1 MTIERQ
7 TAPAGPDDRAGDGS
21 SDGRAGDGSSDDRAG
36 DGSPDDRAS
45 DGNDERTG
53 PPETGATPSGP
64 DRTPRAPFLVRLVSH
79 EWTLAVLGGLLLAVV
94 LTWPTLRDITS
105 TIPQDIGDPTLQAWQ
120 IAWGGHAVLN
130 DPTQL
135 WHSNTFYPEPYTYAY
150 SDTLLGYAP
159 AGMIGEGPVAGV
171 VRYNILYVLV
181 HALAF
186 VGAYALVRQL
196 GAGRIGAAAA
206 GVAFGYA
213 PWKLAQAGHLHV
225 LSIGGIALALAMLAR
240 GHGWSLRHGY
250 RPERRRPG
258 WAFAGWL
265 VAAWQITLGFGIGL
279 PFGYVLALVC
289 LAAGAGYAWSWWRR
303 RSRPPFG
310 RRLLLAD
317 LAGGVVFGGVSI
329 LMALP
334 YLEVVARHPAGR
346 RTLAHVQMF
355 SPPWRGFLVA
365 PPENWLW
372 GERHGA
378 ARASLSFA
386 GEMTLLPG
394 VVLIG
399 LAVAGL
405 FFSVWRLRHRILLA
419 VGVLVSVGLASGTT
433 LGGDGDPGYATLV
446 LHAPGFDAIRTSG
459 RLVLWTTLLLGIL
472 AAGALTALTR
482 LGTESSGD
490 RSPDGTPADT
500 RPETTA
506 TVPPATGATVPATAT
521 VPAATGAATVPP
533 ATATAPAG
541 AEPAAGQPRPES
553 AAVAETVP
561 STEPGQPGPDDG
573 PDQAAPAPPHAGER
587 PGSPVPVLR
596 MAAYQPPPGTEE
608 QPDRRVPGRR
618 AAGFR
623 RALVRLVA
631 LIPLALIVVEGVN
644 TTPHAPVI
652 PQPAALRGAEGPLL
666 VLPSS
671 GTLEFSVMLWS
682 TDGFP
687 KIVNGLAAFTPD
699 SQAQTLGITA
709 SFPDRL
715 SVDHLRQLGVRTV
728 VVLPEYLP
736 GTPWQEVLNRP
747 VDGLGVTREEVAG
760 SVVFRLG

>member
-7 TAPAGPDDRAGDGS
+7 TAPAEPDERPGDG
-21 SDGRAGDGSSDDRAG
+21 
-36 DGSPDDRAS
+36 P
-45 DGNDERTG
+45 DERTG
-53 PPETGATPSGP
+53 AVGGGAAPSGP
-64 DRTPRAPFLVRLVSH
+64 GHPGRTPLLVRLVRH

-120 IAWGGHAVLN
+120 IAWGGHAVLH

-196 GAGRIGAAAA
+196 GGGRIGAAAA

-250 RPERRRPG
+250 RPDRARPG

-265 VAAWQITLGFGIGL
+265 VAAWQVTLGFGIGL
-279 PFGYVLALVC
+279 PFVYVLALVC
-289 LAAGAGYAWSWWRR
+289 LAAGVGFGWSWWRR

-317 LAGGVVFGGVSI
+317 LAGGVAFAAVGIF
-329 LMALP
+329 MALP

-355 SPPWRGFLVA
+355 SPPWRGFLTA

-372 GERHGA
+372 GERHA
-378 ARASLSFA
+378 TARGSLSFA

-399 LAVAGL
+399 LAFAGL
-405 FFSVWRLRHRILLA
+405 FFSVWRLRHRVLLA
-419 VGVLVSVGLASGTT
+419 AGVLVSVGLASGTT
-433 LGGDGDPGYATLV
+433 LGGDGNPGYATLV

-482 LGTESSGD
+482 FPVGEPSDDRARPSDDRTGPAGDPSRPLTEPSDAAPPTVPSGDTASSGGAAQSGGAASSAAD
-490 RSPDGTPADT
+490 VPAEQTPTLTA
-500 RPETTA
+500 TTA
-506 TVPPATGATVPATAT
+506 PTLAPTP
-521 VPAATGAATVPP
+521 
-533 ATATAPAG
+533 TATARVESEQGAQAPAG
-541 AEPAAGQPRPES
+541 
-553 AAVAETVP
+553 V
-561 STEPGQPGPDDG
+561 
-573 PDQAAPAPPHAGER
+573 GER
-587 PGSPVPVLR
+587 PGMPVLR
-596 MAAYQPPPGTEE
+596 TAAYQPPPGAEE
-608 QPDRRVPGRR
+608 AERRVSGGRTAR
-618 AAGFR
+618 FR
-623 RALVRLVA
+623 RLVVRLIALV
-631 LIPLALIVVEGVN
+631 PLALIVLEGVN
-644 TTPHAPVI
+644 TTPHAPVL
-652 PQPAALRGAEGPLL
+652 PQPVALRDAEGPLL
-666 VLPSS
+666 VLPSN
-671 GTLEFSVMLWS
+671 GTLEFSIMLWS

-687 KIVNGLAAFTPD
+687 KIVNGLAAFTPE
-699 SQAQTLGITA
+699 SQAQTLGVTA
-709 SFPDRL
+709 NFPDQF
-715 SVDHLRQLGVRTV
+715 SVDHLRRLGVRTV

-736 GTPWQEVLNRP
+736 GTPWQDVLSRP
-747 VDGLGVTREEVAG
+747 VDGLGVVREEVAG
-760 SVVFRLG
+760 SVVYRLG